1 MRLLLVEDEASAARR
16 LIRLVGVA
24 RPAATLIH
32 ALDAEGAI
40 AHLRGA
46 KFDGILLDLN
56 LAGSDG
62 VAVMRE
68 TGDTPVIVVSAHAER
83 SLEAFDHAVLDF
95 VPKPVVAAR
104 LTKALDR
111 LAAQATGL
119 RHATVIVRSGGRV
132 EIVDCQAVVR
142 IQGADDYAE
151 LVMSDGRRLLHDA
164 GLAALEQRLP
174 PGFIRTHRSHII
186 NAAMLVAV
194 HTTDA
199 GPVARLTHNETAPIS
214 RRRAAEV
221 QRRILAVSEAALMDG
236 R

>member
-16 LIRLVGVA
+16 LIRLVGLA
-24 RPAATLIH
+24 RPTAILIH

-40 AHLRGA
+40 AHLLGT

-62 VAVMRE
+62 FDVMRA

-104 LTKALDR
+104 LAKALDR
-111 LAAQATGL
+111 LAAQGTGFRRATL
-119 RHATVIVRSGGRV
+119 IVRSGGLV
-132 EIVDCQAVVR
+132 EIVDCEAIIR

-151 LVMSDGRRLLHDA
+151 LVMTDGRCLLHDA
-164 GLAALEQRLP
+164 GLAALQNRLP
-174 PGFIRTHRSHII
+174 SDFIRTHRSHIV
-186 NAAMLVAV
+186 NARMVV
-194 HTTDA
+194 GVRTTDA
-199 GPVARLTHNETAPIS
+199 GPVALLTQDEAAPIS
-214 RRRAAEV
+214 RRRTADV
-221 QRRILAVSEAALMDG
+221 RRRLFATRGGA
-236 R
+236 